1 VGELFLTEDCTE
13 GQLGAYALALPKQ
26 ILSSAKQDFRTSGLL
41 ANHLPDKRGTQD
53 ADDTVLNWVLSFFN
67 CLWTRGL

>member
-1 VGELFLTEDCTE
+1 MCLLTPLERTSRENLC
-13 GQLGAYALALPKQ
+13 L
-26 ILSSAKQDFRTSGLL
+26 LSSAKQDFRTSGLL
-41 ANHLPDKRGTQD
+41 ADHLPDKCGTQD